1 MSRIRWMP
9 LAGLVLGAT
18 LTFGACGGDD
28 KKDDGGTA
36 KTPATERTASGDA
49 DPTKT
54 SDGGTASGD
63 LKELQKLA
71 EKFAESTFQAVYTVA
86 GGEAGS
92 PLQDGT
98 ITIYKDGPNKL
109 RFDIKAEQD
118 GEVFE
123 GAFIQSDTG
132 SYFCIVGGEFGALLG
147 DEAGDGICTKSDPQ
161 DPSNPVASL
170 ADEFGDLDI
179 GNVEIKSKE
188 DRKIAGQD
196 GTCYVVFDKDVNETT
211 TTCFNDDGVLLAI
224 ESQAA
229 DGLSFEATS
238 VEGDVSD
245 SDFEPPYPVQ
255 EIPGL
260 GQ

>member
-1 MSRIRWMP
+1 M
-9 LAGLVLGAT
+9 GLSP
-18 LTFGACGGDD
+18 LTFSGVSTYSSDFQ
-28 KKDDGGTA
+28 KIL
-36 KTPATERTASGDA
+36 ERTVAIASQ
-49 DPTKT
+49 PI
-54 SDGGTASGD
+54 SF
-63 LKELQKLA
+63 LQREQTQIFQQKSLA
-71 EKFAESTFQAVYTVA
+71 T
-86 GGEAGS
+86 G
-92 PLQDGT
+92 
-98 ITIYKDGPNKL
+98 
-109 RFDIKAEQD
+109 FDIKADQD
-118 GEVFE
+118 GESFE

-147 DEAGDGICTKSDPQ
+147 DEAGDGICTKSDPE